1 MRKKK
6 NTKKIV
12 LLIVVIF
19 VLTLIGTGLYFVLE
33 KGNITKPNYDDYYS
47 EYVITNKESKIYIK
61 DNDEYKETGLIGKN
75 IELSTISPN
84 RLDNIALIPNPFI
97 SLCFSFILANILSFT
112 KSPTK
117 YANNEANNTFG
128 VLPNVCINASC
139 PSLVG

>member
-19 VLTLIGTGLYFVLE
+19 ALTLIGIGLYFVLE

-75 IELSTISPN
+75 IGSS
-84 RLDNIALIPNPFI
+84 IA
-97 SLCFSFILANILSFT
+97 IL
-112 KSPTK
+112 
-117 YANNEANNTFG
+117 
-128 VLPNVCINASC
+128 
-139 PSLVG
+139 